1 MNKVKPFIHEKKWV
15 KVFVNGTFDLLHPGH
30 VALLNH
36 AKSLGDYVVVGIDT
50 DDRVREKKGSTRPIY
65 NQEDRGL
72 MLIALSAVDE
82 VTYFS
87 SDESLEALVK
97 DVKPAIMV
105 VGSDW
110 KDKSVI
116 GSYWAAE
123 LKFFDRIEKYAT
135 SKTVQ
140 CIIDRG

>member
-1 MNKVKPFIHEKKWV
+1 MR
-15 KVFVNGTFDLLHPGH
+15 KVFVNGTFDLLHRGH
-30 VALLNH
+30 LDLLNY
-36 AKSLGDYVVVGIDT
+36 AKSLGEYVIVGIDS
-50 DDRVREKKGSTRPIY
+50 DERVKQMKGSSRPI
-65 NQEDRGL
+65 NCLMDRAH
-72 MLIALSAVDE
+72 MLANLKSVDE
-82 VTYFS
+82 VRFFG
-87 SDESLEALVK
+87 SDKELEGLVK
-97 DVKPAIMV
+97 EVKPDIMV

-123 LKFFDRIEKYAT
+123 LKFYDRIEEYAT